1 MKEMLRVTYDT
12 ELKVLMMS
20 PSAWTATG
28 PLQWFSKYR
37 IISSMDNPL
46 AAQLKIINIGRYL
59 PKGEALPKTT
69 KEIMASPG
77 LRTAIRDNQLEGYR
91 HILNRASPLAVSG
104 VNVGNRIDIASRF
117 ENKIWFRQTFG
128 DVLQFPKFQIISIK
142 EMLQKGLGGLLQVL
156 EAEKLVVQHPSF
168 SGGQGTYFV
177 SDQTDFDNCIE
188 SLLQHMKSEDLIVVS
203 KKLQSPCERTLQ
215 VCVTKSTILVGPAQ
229 AQLVGHPLLTSTRQ
243 GDIQFCGGRIMP
255 GLLSDRLYDKAHTA
269 ARTVGERLQHEG
281 YRGIF
286 GMDFMVSEQN
296 IYVLEANP
304 RMTGLTTLLAFLQR
318 KVPFLLLH
326 ILELTSSTYK
336 IEEPVTN
343 EYNISGSFIQ
353 VYAQQDGIINFET
366 GVYDSSGKRQGEGF
380 EDGTIF
386 PSASDNF
393 FVAMRVTGNQ
403 HVARGKSLAFI
414 YSRKQLFNDEGF
426 LDEGVLVIIRK
437 IRQQGV

>member
-1 MKEMLRVTYDT
+1 
-12 ELKVLMMS
+12 
-20 PSAWTATG
+20 
-28 PLQWFSKYR
+28 
-37 IISSMDNPL
+37 
-46 AAQLKIINIGRYL
+46 
-59 PKGEALPKTT
+59 
-69 KEIMASPG
+69 
-77 LRTAIRDNQLEGYR
+77 
-91 HILNRASPLAVSG
+91 
-104 VNVGNRIDIASRF
+104 
-117 ENKIWFRQTFG
+117 
-128 DVLQFPKFQIISIK
+128 
-142 EMLQKGLGGLLQVL
+142 
-156 EAEKLVVQHPSF
+156 
-168 SGGQGTYFV
+168 
-177 SDQTDFDNCIE
+177 
-188 SLLQHMKSEDLIVVS
+188 
-203 KKLQSPCERTLQ
+203 
-215 VCVTKSTILVGPAQ
+215 
-229 AQLVGHPLLTSTRQ
+229 
-243 GDIQFCGGRIMP
+243 MP